1 MNARR
6 GMAPGGGVA
15 VARRVR
21 HARLCG
27 NCTGYVRD
35 ENFSEPRHNENVKDR
50 AFHSSPTLGRMS
62 WEPRQSL
69 TPSEFR
75 KQANRKALERIPK
88 DLYWKVAGL
97 SFVVGACME
106 LFMIKTGFYE
116 KVTAIEAERREAL
129 SEPPAWVLEL
139 QEQHKAATEK
149 KK

>member
-27 NCTGYVRD
+27 KYMCVMKI
-35 ENFSEPRHNENVKDR
+35 FPRHVNEIVKDR
-50 AFHSSPTLGRMS
+50 ALHSSPTLGRMS

>member
-1 MNARR
+1 M
-6 GMAPGGGVA
+6 
-15 VARRVR
+15 
-21 HARLCG
+21 
-27 NCTGYVRD
+27 RD
-35 ENFSEPRHNENVKDR
+35 ENFSGHVNEIVKDR
-50 AFHSSPTLGRMS
+50 ALHSSSTLGRMS